1 MVKRLFSL
9 IFSAKPKRYEKMYRV
24 ANDARIHF
32 GELEEQ
38 SQDESRELSFQA
50 INTKSAAIV
59 IAAVLEKSK
68 ALTVLRTLPVQ
79 VGVV

>member
-1 MVKRLFSL
+1 
-9 IFSAKPKRYEKMYRV
+9 MYRV

-68 ALTVLRTLPVQ
+68 AQSYSELHEIGTLVMGHSLVRSHRSLTRS
-79 VGVV
+79 